1 MEGKSM
7 LLKTLFKESDH
18 GSYRAEIHK
27 ETETNFK
34 VEYYGPAGNIK
45 TAMYNNSSILFVE
58 SMASNWLNSIKVLN
72 G

>member
-1 MEGKSM
+1 M

-27 ETETNFK
+27 IDEADFK
-34 VEYYGPAGNIK
+34 VEYYGPSGSIK
-45 TAMYNNSSILFVE
+45 SVSYAKSNALFVE
-58 SMASNWLNSIKVLN
+58 NMASNWLNSIKVLN

>member
-1 MEGKSM
+1 M

-18 GSYRAEIHK
+18 GQYRAEIYN
-27 ETETNFK
+27 ETETDFYI
-34 VEYYGPAGNIK
+34 EYYGPAGNIK
-45 TAMYNNSSILFVE
+45 RIPYKNSSILFVE

>member
-1 MEGKSM
+1 M

-18 GSYRAEIHK
+18 GQYRAEIHK
-27 ETETNFK
+27 VNETNFY
-34 VEYYGPAGNIK
+34 VEYYGPGGNIK
-45 TAMYNNSSILFVE
+45 TMNYNNSSILFVE